1 MNSTIIRTPRNGQF
15 LVVSHTPLKDIRLN
29 WDSRGLL
36 VFLLSKPDDWTVNV
50 EYLIKQAPS
59 GRDKIYRML
68 KELITFGYIERQ
80 QKRNPS
86 GNIEGYI
93 YFVYELPLSP
103 YPDKPEP
110 GTPDSNTPIPETQ
123 ENLLTTDTNYVC
135 SSSTTTNK
143 SVESSEEQLI
153 TPSTLSK
160 QETEQ
165 AINLVSQFQFTKS
178 QQLLDELTGIIND
191 GKLRSSP
198 IACLT
203 GLVNKECKGEFNP
216 ARGVKIATA
225 RIREKRLSEFH
236 AQHRVE
242 TTNVPEN
249 WNNDPLKMKLD
260 EIGKLL
266 N

>member
-68 KELITFGYIERQ
+68 KELIKFGYIERQ

-103 YPDKPEP
+103 YPDKPET
-110 GTPDSNTPIPETQ
+110 GTPDSNTPIPETK

-135 SSSTTTNK
+135 SSTTTDK
-143 SVESSEEQLI
+143 TVERNNEPLI
-153 TPSTLSK
+153 APSTLNA
-160 QETEQ
+160 QQTDQ
-165 AINLVSQFQFTKS
+165 AIKLVTQFPFTKS
-178 QQLLDELTGIIND
+178 QQLLDELAGIISD

-203 GLVNKECKGEFNP
+203 GLVNKEQKGEFNP
-216 ARGVKIATA
+216 ARGIKIATA
-225 RIREKRLSEFH
+225 RVREHRISEFH
-236 AQHRVE
+236 AHQHLDTSKVSDS
-242 TTNVPEN
+242 
-249 WNNDPLKMKLD
+249 WKNDPLKKKLD
-260 EIGKLL
+260 EISKFL